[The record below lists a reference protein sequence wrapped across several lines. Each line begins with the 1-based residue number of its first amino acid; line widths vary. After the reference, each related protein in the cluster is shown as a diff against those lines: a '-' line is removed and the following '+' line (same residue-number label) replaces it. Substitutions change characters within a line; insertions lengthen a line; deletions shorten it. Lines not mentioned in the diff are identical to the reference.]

1 MHFETLAIHAGMDT
15 DNNEENRPVIP
26 PIYTSTIYEHPES
39 GLDSEKYSYIRHD
52 NPNRK
57 QLETLLTQ
65 LESGKAGVAFASG
78 MAAIAS
84 VFQALKPGDHV
95 IAPLDVYHG
104 TRKLLAEF
112 MSEWGLVC
120 SFVDMR
126 EPDEIV
132 DAIKPKTKLIWI
144 ETPSNPMLHITDI
157 EYVCKLARQNDV
169 KVCVDNT
176 WMTPIL
182 QQPLTLGAD
191 LVMHSTT
198 KYLGGHSDIL
208 GGAVICAKDDEFYE
222 RIRSIQRLLGS
233 VPSPFDCWL
242 LQRSIRSLPYRM
254 RGHSENAQKIAE
266 FLENHAK
273 VEAVYYPGLKSHE
286 GHDIAAREMSGF
298 GGMISFEYKGSEEA
312 ALKVVAKSR
321 LIIRATSLGGVES
334 TWEHRKSS
342 EGALSPTSPRL
353 IRMSVGLEHP
363 DDLIEDIAQ
372 SLED

>member
-1 MHFETLAIHAGMDT
+1 
-15 DNNEENRPVIP
+15 
-26 PIYTSTIYEHPES
+26 
-39 GLDSEKYSYIRHD
+39 
-52 NPNRK
+52 
-57 QLETLLTQ
+57 
-65 LESGKAGVAFASG
+65 
-78 MAAIAS
+78 
-84 VFQALKPGDHV
+84 
-95 IAPLDVYHG
+95 
-104 TRKLLAEF
+104 
-112 MSEWGLVC
+112 
-120 SFVDMR
+120 
-126 EPDEIV
+126 
-132 DAIKPKTKLIWI
+132 
-144 ETPSNPMLHITDI
+144 
-157 EYVCKLARQNDV
+157 
-169 KVCVDNT
+169 
-176 WMTPIL
+176 
-182 QQPLTLGAD
+182 
-191 LVMHSTT
+191 VMHSTT